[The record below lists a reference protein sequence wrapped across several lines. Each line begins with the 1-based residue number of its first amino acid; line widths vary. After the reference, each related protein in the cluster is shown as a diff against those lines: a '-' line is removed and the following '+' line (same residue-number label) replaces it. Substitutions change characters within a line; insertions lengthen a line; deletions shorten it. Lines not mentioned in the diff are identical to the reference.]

1 MTTRLQIDMI
11 VYQDWKSGARRVL
24 TLEGES
30 LEELGALAVEIAPGL
45 AALARKVIAATG
57 SESTIDYRPL
67 PADDPTQRQP
77 VIEMARRHLGWEPGI
92 ALDQGL
98 PPTVAYFR
106 ALLAG

>member
-45 AALARKVIAATG
+45 AALARKVIAEQAAQEG
-57 SESTIDYRPL
+57 A
-67 PADDPTQRQP
+67 ADAKA
-77 VIEMARRHLGWEPGI
+77 E
-92 ALDQGL
+92 
-98 PPTVAYFR
+98 
-106 ALLAG
+106 